1 MERVYIIGYTMDAVM
16 EAVSLATQGDKEV
29 ILLATAEVGQTLDD
43 YGDLVS
49 QAYREVLDAV
59 LPGMLEF
66 TEYANPRF
74 FYIPYEK
81 VAISNSTNGVIQYPL
96 SKKSFNDENE
106 WKECVEKFA
115 DPAIQ
120 EVINNQANAPSKL
133 VTVLKNK
140 MPQKFV
146 NTFCKALQATRWRG
160 IQLSHLSMNAF
171 TYEFPFTE
179 LGNDNYNEF
188 YYRPNHTY
196 HEICAAL
203 TNVFNITVERADDA
217 TARKYI
223 TDRNIDGKVLI
234 MDNRVDQY
242 LDYVAGRFDRVRMW
256 SVNEKVP
263 PELRYSRDGLYY
275 TPLNS
280 CWAVTLFDG
289 KCKKYMAEEMTT
301 LYDNFT
307 SEIPS
312 TKTNLKLHNQ
322 YCDLVGH
329 YGNKKLDLG
338 QRVLT
343 LVKA

>member
-1 MERVYIIGYTMDAVM
+1 MDRVYIIGYTIDAVM
-16 EAVSLATQGDKEV
+16 EAVSIASRGDREV
-29 ILLATAEVGQTLDD
+29 VLLATAEVGKTLDD

-49 QAYREVLDAV
+49 ESYKEVLDTV

-66 TEYANPRF
+66 TQYSNPRF
-74 FYIPYEK
+74 FYIPYSK
-81 VAISNSTNGVIQYPL
+81 VAIKNSTNGVIQYPL
-96 SKKSFNDENE
+96 SRKSFNDEVE

-115 DPAIQ
+115 SPDIQKVIADP
-120 EVINNQANAPSKL
+120 ANAPSKL
-133 VTVLKNK
+133 ITALKNN
-140 MPQKFV
+140 MPAPFV

-179 LGNDNYNEF
+179 LGNENFNEF

-203 TNVFNITVERADDA
+203 TNIFNITVEPVDQE

-223 TDRNIDGKVLI
+223 VNRDIDGEVVI

-256 SVNEKVP
+256 GVNEKVP

-275 TPLNS
+275 TPMNA
-280 CWAVTLFDG
+280 CWAVTIFEG
-289 KCKKYMAEEMTT
+289 KCKKFMAEEMTT
-301 LYDNFT
+301 LYDEFT

-322 YCDLVGH
+322 YCDLVTH
-329 YGNKKLDLG
+329 YGNKRLDLG